1 MSDELGSHL
10 ERPIHFECKLNE
22 PMHIGMRL
30 LHTVA
35 ADHSVSISRQQ
46 VHCIFRFSLRSRTGI
61 RPLSGVVQ
69 QPWRRDVTSPFPPS
83 GNEGYICNR
92 DVPYQSVTL
101 DIRRMTD
108 EFGSLPKGHGYCPL
122 QLLTSRL
129 GAATGGRVEAAA
141 ACRGR
146 TCWIASVCSCA
157 AGNCWAMCM
166 SLSAFNLNNLQ

>member
-22 PMHIGMRL
+22 PIYLGMRL

-35 ADHSVSISRQQ
+35 PDHSVSISRQQ
-46 VHCIFRFSLRSRTGI
+46 VHHIFRFSLRSRTGI

-69 QPWRRDVTSPFPPS
+69 QPWRRDVTSLFPPS

-101 DIRRMTD
+101 DIHRMTD
-108 EFGSLPKGHGYCPL
+108 ELGSLPKGHGCCPL
-122 QLLTSRL
+122 QFPMEASDEQAGRCNRRTGSSCLPRQDVLDRLSLLLCSWELL
-129 GAATGGRVEAAA
+129 GHVHVPQ
-141 ACRGR
+141 C
-146 TCWIASVCSCA
+146 
-157 AGNCWAMCM
+157 
-166 SLSAFNLNNLQ
+166 F